1 MCRSDTLRMH
11 PAAESRL
18 KLGSGEIQVLNRL
31 AKVLLHVTVLAAMG
45 ASAALAQTPPK
56 TKQVKDQAEYDL
68 YKSATTTADASK
80 RLPILNTWKEKYPE
94 SDFKEERLLIYL
106 TTYQALNQPA
116 KMVET
121 AQEILAMN
129 PKEPHALLA
138 LTLLTATYPNPPT
151 ADSLALGEKAAAGL
165 LEADKPAEVKDDAT
179 WKKIKTDE
187 VHKARVFIAMARK
200 QPEGAEQEYVKWLA
214 ESPEQAH
221 ISYGLGNTILAE
233 KKQERREERE
243 GVHLSERSFGTFQ
256 RLLRLPF
263 QVDAERVQARFEN
276 GVLHVSLPKT
286 APQER
291 SRRIQVQA
299 GGGKQAPTID
309 QNSSQGGVGN
319 PRGTS

>member
-1 MCRSDTLRMH
+1 
-11 PAAESRL
+11 
-18 KLGSGEIQVLNRL
+18 
-31 AKVLLHVTVLAAMG
+31 MG
-45 ASAALAQTPPK
+45 ASAALAQTPPR

-68 YKSATTTADASK
+68 YKSATTTADKAK
-80 RLPILNTWKEKYPE
+80 RLPILNSWKEKYPE

-129 PKEPHALLA
+129 PKEAHALLA

-200 QPEGAEQEYVKWLA
+200 QPEVAE
-214 ESPEQAH
+214 
-221 ISYGLGNTILAE
+221 
-233 KKQERREERE
+233 
-243 GVHLSERSFGTFQ
+243 
-256 RLLRLPF
+256 
-263 QVDAERVQARFEN
+263 
-276 GVLHVSLPKT
+276 
-286 APQER
+286 
-291 SRRIQVQA
+291 
-299 GGGKQAPTID
+299 
-309 QNSSQGGVGN
+309 
-319 PRGTS
+319 